1 MGRGKAVAERTTG
14 SGKARSSRTSNL
26 EDLKPRGPRTSCCI
40 WFVRLGV
47 IGRLSDWAFV
57 RLGVRFAE
65 GLFDLWKVCR
75 FGFDEL
81 CLMGMGVEVGL
92 LLLVVVVLLLV
103 VVRKWKS

>member
-57 RLGVRFAE
+57 RLGVIGRLSDLGFRLGVCPIRFVHFVE
-65 GLFDLWKVCR
+65 GLSIW
-75 FGFDEL
+75 
-81 CLMGMGVEVGL
+81 
-92 LLLVVVVLLLV
+92 
-103 VVRKWKS
+103 VR